1 MGSLPPPPPPS
12 LPECPTAFAS
22 DALSSLLSLFLRDL
36 PSSSLF
42 PRDSPSSS
50 SYPFRP
56 SISSP
61 LLSSPSPEGIP
72 RPLVFPTL
80 STLLLLLL
88 LVITTNLS
96 RINSPSGINSSK
108 VQAWR
113 RRKKLSR
120 GGEGFVGEGVPG
132 RAGNSS
138 RCFSPLSQGEME
150 NRKGREGDRSDEFLD
165 LSRKSRDPSRC
176 KGESFG
182 SIEIF
187 KLKFRLVIGLRK
199 FFIV

>member
-1 MGSLPPPPPPS
+1 MPDRLCLRCPFLPS
-12 LPECPTAFAS
+12 L
-22 DALSSLLSLFLRDL
+22 ALSSRPPFVLPFSTRLPLLLL
-36 PSSSLF
+36 PLSSVH
-42 PRDSPSSS
+42 
-50 SYPFRP
+50 
-56 SISSP
+56 IVSP

-150 NRKGREGDRSDEFLD
+150 NRKGREIDLTSFSISRVARSFALRRIVRIDRNF
-165 LSRKSRDPSRC
+165 
-176 KGESFG
+176 
-182 SIEIF
+182 
-187 KLKFRLVIGLRK
+187 
-199 FFIV
+199 

>member
-1 MGSLPPPPPPS
+1 MGSLPPPPPS

-80 STLLLLLL
+80 STLLLLLLL

-187 KLKFRLVIGLRK
+187 KLKFRK
-199 FFIV
+199 FFITWN

>member
-1 MGSLPPPPPPS
+1 MPDRLCLRCPFLPS
-12 LPECPTAFAS
+12 L
-22 DALSSLLSLFLRDL
+22 ALSSRPPFVLPFSTRLPLLLL
-36 PSSSLF
+36 PLSSVH
-42 PRDSPSSS
+42 
-50 SYPFRP
+50 
-56 SISSP
+56 IVSP

-138 RCFSPLSQGEME
+138 RCFSPLLQGEME
-150 NRKGREGDRSDEFLD
+150 NRKGRGGIDLTSFSISRESREILHAAKENRSD
-165 LSRKSRDPSRC
+165 R
-176 KGESFG
+176 
-182 SIEIF
+182 
-187 KLKFRLVIGLRK
+187 
-199 FFIV
+199 

>member
-1 MGSLPPPPPPS
+1 MPDRLCLRCPFLPS
-12 LPECPTAFAS
+12 L
-22 DALSSLLSLFLRDL
+22 ALSSRPPFVLPFSTRLPLLLL
-36 PSSSLF
+36 PLSSVH
-42 PRDSPSSS
+42 
-50 SYPFRP
+50 
-56 SISSP
+56 IVSP

-138 RCFSPLSQGEME
+138 RCFSPLLQGEME
-150 NRKGREGDRSDEFLD
+150 NRKGRGGGIDLTSFSISRESREILRAAKENRSD
-165 LSRKSRDPSRC
+165 R
-176 KGESFG
+176 
-182 SIEIF
+182 
-187 KLKFRLVIGLRK
+187 
-199 FFIV
+199 

>member
-1 MGSLPPPPPPS
+1 MGSLPPPPPS

-88 LVITTNLS
+88 LLVITTNLS

-150 NRKGREGDRSDEFLD
+150 NRKGRGGGIDLTSFSISRESREILRAAKENRSD
-165 LSRKSRDPSRC
+165 R
-176 KGESFG
+176 
-182 SIEIF
+182 
-187 KLKFRLVIGLRK
+187 
-199 FFIV
+199 

>member
-1 MGSLPPPPPPS
+1 MPDRLCLRCPFLPS
-12 LPECPTAFAS
+12 L
-22 DALSSLLSLFLRDL
+22 ALSSRPPFVLPFSTRLPLLLLLL
-36 PSSSLF
+36 PLSSVH
-42 PRDSPSSS
+42 
-50 SYPFRP
+50 
-56 SISSP
+56 IVSP

-187 KLKFRLVIGLRK
+187 KLKFRK
-199 FFIV
+199 FFITWN

>member
-1 MGSLPPPPPPS
+1 MPDRLCLRCPFLPS
-12 LPECPTAFAS
+12 L
-22 DALSSLLSLFLRDL
+22 ALSSRPPFVLPFSTRLPLLLLLL
-36 PSSSLF
+36 PLSSVH
-42 PRDSPSSS
+42 
-50 SYPFRP
+50 
-56 SISSP
+56 IVSP
-61 LLSSPSPEGIP
+61 LLFSPSPEGIP

-150 NRKGREGDRSDEFLD
+150 NRKGRGGGDRSDEFLD

>member
-80 STLLLLLL
+80 STLLLLLLL

-187 KLKFRLVIGLRK
+187 KLKFRK
-199 FFIV
+199 FFITWN